1 MAHPSYHYQPL
12 SESAYKV
19 EAQYHHHQAI
29 QPTPEDMI
37 RRSKEQLI
45 NPGVEYAIDPSLHH
59 HVNNGS
65 TYGMESTFEAQD
77 PRASLSLDRYHSF
90 DGRGS
95 QVPESMNDDAGQDDT
110 GGDGKK
116 KKGSA
121 SSIANDLEL
130 RRLFRENEGR
140 PLKEVA
146 AEVLSNERGP
156 KAEKTKQIFAMLW

>member
-1 MAHPSYHYQPL
+1 M

-19 EAQYHHHQAI
+19 QPQYHHHQAI

-37 RRSKEQLI
+37 RRSEQQLI
-45 NPGVEYAIDPSLHH
+45 NPGGEYAIDPSLHNQI
-59 HVNNGS
+59 NNGS
-65 TYGMESTFEAQD
+65 AYGMEPSFEVQD
-77 PRASLSLDRYHSF
+77 PRTRLSLERYHSF
-90 DGRGS
+90 EGRES
-95 QVPESMNDDAGQDDT
+95 QVPEGMNDDAGQDDT

-156 KAEKTKQIFAMLW
+156 RAEKTKQIFAMLW

>member
-1 MAHPSYHYQPL
+1 
-12 SESAYKV
+12 
-19 EAQYHHHQAI
+19 
-29 QPTPEDMI
+29 MI
-37 RRSKEQLI
+37 RRSEEQLT
-45 NPGVEYAIDPSLHH
+45 NPGGEYAIDPSLHNEI
-59 HVNNGS
+59 NNGS
-65 TYGMESTFEAQD
+65 TYGIEATFEGHESRTRLPLEQ
-77 PRASLSLDRYHSF
+77 YHSF
-90 DGRGS
+90 EGRGS
-95 QVPESMNDDAGQDDT
+95 QIPEGINDDAGQDDT
-110 GGDGKK
+110 GDGKK